1 MILKIDHNK
10 NLESESIKLL
20 MSYISKIKYGSVTV
34 NIQDG
39 KIVQIEKSEKTRIK
53 N

>member
-1 MILKIDHNK
+1 MKEGETK
-10 NLESESIKLL
+10 KEYESEARKLIL
-20 MSYISKIKYGSVTV
+20 EYVKTIQYGSVTV

-39 KIVQIEKSEKTRIK
+39 KIVQIEKNEKVRFK